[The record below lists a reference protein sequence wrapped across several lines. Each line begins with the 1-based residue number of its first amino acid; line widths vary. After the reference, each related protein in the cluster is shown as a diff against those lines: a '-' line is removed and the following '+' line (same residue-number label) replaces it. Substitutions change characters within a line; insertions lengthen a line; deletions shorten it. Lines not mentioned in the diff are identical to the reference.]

1 MPLSPSSNINNA
13 CRFPLPSAEGLTLG
27 NDIRGRAETENI
39 YKIWVQCF
47 LVLFLYCFVCLNLV
61 KSFSFFFFF

>member
-27 NDIRGRAETENI
+27 NDIRGRAET
-39 YKIWVQCF
+39 KHLQDLGSAFFWVCF
-47 LVLFLYCFVCLNLV
+47 CIVLFVLTWSSLLD
-61 KSFSFFFFF
+61 FFF